1 MTSKHG
7 DKAGTSDW
15 FEVTNSVKQE
25 FVLVP
30 TLFSLF
36 MSAMLEEVFN
46 GKKDG
51 TFSPEKMLILQC
63 DTRQGENEVNTI
75 AIKKLLFANGN
86 ELVDNHTRKKI
97 NL

>member
-15 FEVTNSVKQE
+15 FKVTNSVKQE
-25 FVLVP
+25 FVLVS

-46 GKKDG
+46 GKEDG
-51 TFSPEKMLILQC
+51 TFSPDKMLIIQC
-63 DTRQGENEVNTI
+63 VTRQGENEVNTI
-75 AIKKLLFANGN
+75 AIRNLLFANGN
-86 ELVDNHTRKKI
+86 EL

>member
-15 FEVTNSVKQE
+15 FKVTNSVKQE

-46 GKKDG
+46 GK
-51 TFSPEKMLILQC
+51 EILGSKS
-63 DTRQGENEVNTI
+63 RNRWSI
-75 AIKKLLFANGN
+75 AY
-86 ELVDNHTRKKI
+86 
-97 NL
+97 

>member
-15 FEVTNSVKQE
+15 FKVTNSVKQE

-36 MSAMLEEVFN
+36 MSAMLKEVFN
-46 GKKDG
+46 GK
-51 TFSPEKMLILQC
+51 EILGSKS
-63 DTRQGENEVNTI
+63 RNIWSI
-75 AIKKLLFANGN
+75 AY
-86 ELVDNHTRKKI
+86 
-97 NL
+97 